1 MENLL
6 GDLNTL
12 RVFYDKALRKIL
24 GPKRDGEE
32 ESLMKLHNEEL
43 NDVYSS
49 PNITTVIK

>member
-1 MENLL
+1 MEILL
-6 GDLNTL
+6 GDLNAL

-24 GPKRDGEE
+24 GSKREGEK

-49 PNITTVIK
+49 PNITAVIK